1 MSKSYTD
8 YIPICKIVTAPEEF
22 QGAVIGNI
30 NKRNG
35 LILNTETNQG
45 WFIAQSEVALNDMF
59 GYCKCFHLSI
69 FITKFLFYFIFS
81 IFQSASEIRSLT
93 QGKGEF
99 AMEFLKYL
107 PARQDVVNKLMQENA
122 EKTQMKKKKK
132 N

>member
-1 MSKSYTD
+1 M
-8 YIPICKIVTAPEEF
+8 
-22 QGAVIGNI
+22 IGNI

-81 IFQSASEIRSLT
+81 TFQSASEIRSLT